1 MSQPLTASVA
11 NALSLPDAGVAAVL
25 ALLDEGATVPFI
37 ARYRK
42 ERTGG
47 LDEVQIRAIQER
59 QGTLKALADRKQT
72 VLSAIEE
79 QGALTPA
86 LRRAIEA
93 CETKTALEDLYAPFK
108 KKRKTRGSMARD
120 KGLGPLAD
128 RILAQPRDGSPK
140 RDAQPFVKGEVKDV
154 EDALAGARD
163 IVAETVAD
171 DPRVRGLVRETFL
184 SHGRI
189 QTKAARGKKKER
201 SKFEQYYDFAERI
214 ERMPSH
220 RVLAILRGESEGFLR
235 WSVDLDHDR
244 LVGQVER
251 VVGVQPGSPFA
262 GQLREAVKDGY
273 ARLLT
278 PSLTNDV
285 KSTLKEKADG
295 EAIEV
300 FADNLRDLLLAAP
313 LGEVPVLA
321 IDPGI
326 RTGCKCAA
334 LDATGRYLEDDVIYP
349 DRRRDDAARALVKL
363 VKKHGARAVAVG
375 NGTAGRETEAFARE
389 ALKDAG
395 LDAMVVSVSESG
407 ASIYSASDVAREEF
421 PDLDLTVRGAIS
433 IGRRLQDPLAE
444 LVKLDPKAIG
454 VGQYQHDVD
463 QKRLA
468 QKLDEVVE
476 SCVNQV
482 GVALNLASAALLSHV
497 AGLGPSLAK
506 RVVEH
511 RESAGRFTRRREL
524 LKVKGLGPKAFEQC
538 AGFLRIQ
545 GGREPL
551 DASAV
556 HPERYPLV
564 QRMAK
569 DLGVS
574 VDALVGDAARAR
586 SLDLSRYVEGD
597 VGLPTLRDI
606 VAELE
611 KPGRDPREA
620 FEPPRFRDDVREMED
635 LKAGM
640 QLEGVV
646 TNVTHFGAF
655 VDVGVHQDGL
665 VHVSQLA
672 DRYVSDPR
680 EVVKV
685 GDRVQVRVLEVDLQR
700 KRISLSRKQLG

>member
-1 MSQPLTASVA
+1 M
-11 NALSLPDAGVAAVL
+11 
-25 ALLDEGATVPFI
+25 
-37 ARYRK
+37 
-42 ERTGG
+42 
-47 LDEVQIRAIQER
+47 
-59 QGTLKALADRKQT
+59 
-72 VLSAIEE
+72 
-79 QGALTPA
+79 
-86 LRRAIEA
+86 
-93 CETKTALEDLYAPFK
+93 
-108 KKRKTRGSMARD
+108 
-120 KGLGPLAD
+120 
-128 RILAQPRDGSPK
+128 
-140 RDAQPFVKGEVKDV
+140 
-154 EDALAGARD
+154 
-163 IVAETVAD
+163 
-171 DPRVRGLVRETFL
+171 
-184 SHGRI
+184 
-189 QTKAARGKKKER
+189 
-201 SKFEQYYDFAERI
+201 
-214 ERMPSH
+214 
-220 RVLAILRGESEGFLR
+220 
-235 WSVDLDHDR
+235 
-244 LVGQVER
+244 
-251 VVGVQPGSPFA
+251 
-262 GQLREAVKDGY
+262 
-273 ARLLT
+273 
-278 PSLTNDV
+278 
-285 KSTLKEKADG
+285 
-295 EAIEV
+295 
-300 FADNLRDLLLAAP
+300 
-313 LGEVPVLA
+313 
-321 IDPGI
+321 
-326 RTGCKCAA
+326 
-334 LDATGRYLEDDVIYP
+334 
-349 DRRRDDAARALVKL
+349 
-363 VKKHGARAVAVG
+363 
-375 NGTAGRETEAFARE
+375 
-389 ALKDAG
+389 
-395 LDAMVVSVSESG
+395 
-407 ASIYSASDVAREEF
+407 
-421 PDLDLTVRGAIS
+421 RGAIS